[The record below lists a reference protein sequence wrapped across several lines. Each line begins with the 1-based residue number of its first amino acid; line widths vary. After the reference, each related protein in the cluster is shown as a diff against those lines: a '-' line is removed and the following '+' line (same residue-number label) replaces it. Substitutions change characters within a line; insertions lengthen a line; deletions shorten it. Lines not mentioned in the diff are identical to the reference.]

1 MSHGVVLLKR
11 FVHWL
16 LLVLTVLYLLTGL
29 GITQYQTVEPATFG
43 LLSKNLS
50 FKIHDILLLPFVV
63 VLILHV
69 IVSLVDER
77 EKQEN

>member
-1 MSHGVVLLKR
+1 MRHGVIFFKR

-16 LLVLTVLYLLTGL
+16 LLVLTVVYLLTGL
-29 GITQYQTVEPATFG
+29 GITQYQTVEPATLG

-50 FKIHDILLLPFVV
+50 FKIHDSLLLPFMV

-69 IVSLVDER
+69 IVSLVNAR
-77 EKQEN
+77 AKQEN

>member
-1 MSHGVVLLKR
+1 MGRGVVLLKR

-16 LLVLTVLYLLTGL
+16 LLVLTVAYLLTGL

-50 FKIHDILLLPFVV
+50 FKIHDVLLLPFVV